1 MSEHSHYTHMFQR
14 AQPAGSRARTLT
26 LRGAPLVG
34 NLFEFRNHRLA
45 LQLRVLDECGDLGR
59 MRLGPI
65 PVWAVS
71 SAELAHEILVE
82 HADAFVKSRGLGKIA
97 RPMLGDGL
105 LTSEHELHRQQRKLI
120 APAFSHRRIG
130 AYASTMAELTERA
143 QAALDDG
150 AVVDVAHE
158 MMRLTLAIVGK
169 TLFDA
174 DVSCEADDVGAAI
187 TAANHYVSEQVTRL
201 PMPIWLPLKRNRDA
215 RRAIATIDAI
225 IYRLIAARRAAGV
238 DLGDVLSTLVM
249 ARDEVTGEGMP
260 DRQIRDEAV
269 TLFLA
274 GHETTANALAWSLYL
289 LGRHPEV
296 AARLAAESRAVLGG
310 RSPTMDDLPRLP
322 TALMILKE
330 TMRLYPPAYMVGR
343 QAERDVTIGAAKL
356 RAGDTIFVNIYAMH
370 RRADYFEAPHEFR
383 PERFAPEREKLLL
396 RGAYLPFGGGPRICI
411 GNHFAL
417 MEGQLILAALAQRL
431 RFVPLDER
439 EVVPEPLITLR
450 PKGGLRMRIERI

>member
-1 MSEHSHYTHMFQR
+1 MSEHSHYTLMFQR
-14 AQPAGSRARTLT
+14 AQSSARKSALK
-26 LRGAPLVG
+26 GAPLVG
-34 NLFEFRNHRLA
+34 NLFEFRNQRLA
-45 LQLRVLDECGDLGR
+45 LQQRLLAECGDLGL
-59 MRLGPI
+59 MHIGPV
-65 PVWAVS
+65 PVWAAS
-71 SAELAHEILVE
+71 SAELAHQILVE

-130 AYASTMAELTERA
+130 AYAATMADLTERA
-143 QAALDDG
+143 QAALDDA

-174 DVSCEADDVGAAI
+174 DVACEADDVGAAI
-187 TAANHYVSEQVTRL
+187 TAANHYVSDQVTRL
-201 PMPIWLPLKRNRDA
+201 PLPMWLPLPRNRDA

-225 IYRLIAARRAAGV
+225 IYRLIAARRAACV

-274 GHETTANALAWSLYL
+274 GHETTANALAWSFYL
-289 LGRHPEV
+289 LGRHRDV
-296 AARLAAESRAVLGG
+296 AERLATEARAVLGG

-330 TMRLYPPAYMVGR
+330 AMRLYPPAYMVGR
-343 QAERDVTIGAAKL
+343 QAERDVTIGGVEL
-356 RAGDTIFVNIYAMH
+356 RRGSTIFVNIYAMH
-370 RRADYFEAPHEFR
+370 RRADYFEAPDQFR
-383 PERFAPEREKLLL
+383 PERFAPDREKLLPK
-396 RGAYLPFGGGPRICI
+396 GAYLPFGGGPRICI

-431 RFVPLDER
+431 RFVPVDDRAVE
-439 EVVPEPLITLR
+439 PEPLITLR
-450 PKGGLRMRIERI
+450 PKGGLPMRVERI